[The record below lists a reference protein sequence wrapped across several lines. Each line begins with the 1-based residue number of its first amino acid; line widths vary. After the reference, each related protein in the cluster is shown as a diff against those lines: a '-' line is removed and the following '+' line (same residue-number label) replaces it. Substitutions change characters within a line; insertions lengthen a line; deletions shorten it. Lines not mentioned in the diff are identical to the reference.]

1 MRVLIVLALV
11 AGDATGIL
19 AEERIHSLQAE
30 QVLPT
35 GQLEGPNYR
44 IEPQVLNDG
53 LVNTYRLD
61 TKYGPL
67 TVEGTPLLLERL
79 GELRALDRIEKVES
93 SEVYKTALKE
103 GAKSPL
109 KGAGALIDD
118 PVATVKGAAQGIGRW
133 MSDIGRSIS
142 SKDPHQAGVAQT
154 ALGQAAAKRAFAYDF
169 GIDPYTRFKPLQKS
183 LDDLGWAMAGG
194 GLTTKVAFSLIPGA
208 SGIVVSATGV
218 TSSMKALVRDKS
230 PAQLDTINRAELL
243 KMGVS
248 ATVIDAFL
256 GNSTF
261 SPQDKTIIVGELASL
276 KGVRGRSDFISSAA
290 LVDSLSLAT
299 FMRYRAQMIGRYQN
313 EVGGI
318 ESFVK
323 IEKTLFLKTKRG
335 DCVGLFP
342 IDRIAYDAEMVEKLK
357 VLEQAIAKQ
366 PGVRSKQLW
375 IGGPVEP
382 EALAV
387 LKQRGW
393 TVHDRQYSITICE
406 NCKEIPLRSS
416 CLLPNHTAPHI

>member
-1 MRVLIVLALV
+1 MKMWNSQWYRPVMQALIVLALV
-11 AGDATGIL
+11 TGDAAGVL

-35 GQLEGPNYR
+35 GQLKGPNYR
-44 IEPQVLNDG
+44 IEPEVLNDG

-79 GELRALDRIEKVES
+79 SELRALDRIEKVEGT
-93 SEVYKTALKE
+93 EVYKNALKE
-103 GAKSPL
+103 GVKSPL
-109 KGAGALIDD
+109 KGAEALIDD
-118 PVATVKGAAQGIGRW
+118 PFATVKGAAQGVGRW

-142 SKDPHQAGVAQT
+142 SKDPHQASVAQT
-154 ALGQAAAKRAFAYDF
+154 AFGQAAAKRAFAYEF
-169 GIDPYTRFKPLQKS
+169 GVDPYTRFKPLQKS

-208 SGIVVSATGV
+208 AGIVVSATGT

-230 PAQLDTINRAELL
+230 PAQLDTINRAELR

-248 ATVIDAFL
+248 DPIIDAFL

-261 SPQDKTIIVGELASL
+261 SPQDKTIIAGELASL
-276 KGVRGRSDFISSAA
+276 KGVKGRPGFIASAA
-290 LVDSLSLAT
+290 LVDNLGLAT
-299 FMRYRAQMIGRYQN
+299 FMRYRAQMIGRFQS
-313 EVGGI
+313 EVGGV

-335 DCVGLFP
+335 EYVGLFP
-342 IDRIAYDAEMVEKLK
+342 IDRIAYDGEMVEKLDS
-357 VLEQAIAKQ
+357 LDQAIARQ
-366 PGVRSKQLW
+366 PGVRTKQLW
-375 IGGPVEP
+375 IGGSVEL
-382 EALAV
+382 EALT
-387 LKQRGW
+387 LLRQRGW
-393 TVHDRQYSITICE
+393 TVHDRQFDRM
-406 NCKEIPLRSS
+406 L
-416 CLLPNHTAPHI
+416 

>member
-1 MRVLIVLALV
+1 MKRWNTKWYSIMQVLIVLALV
-11 AGDATGIL
+11 TGDATGIP

-30 QVLPT
+30 QVLPA
-35 GQLEGPNYR
+35 GYLEGPNYR
-44 IEPQVLNDG
+44 IHPQVLNDG

-61 TKYGPL
+61 TNYGPL

-79 GELRALDRIEKVES
+79 SELRALDRIEKVEGT
-93 SEVYKTALKE
+93 EVYKNALKE

-109 KGAGALIDD
+109 KGAEALIED
-118 PVATVKGAAQGIGRW
+118 PFATVKGAAQGIGRW

-142 SKDPHQAGVAQT
+142 SNDPHQAGVAQT

-169 GIDPYTRFKPLQKS
+169 GVDPYTRFKPLQKS

-208 SGIVVSATGV
+208 AGIVVSATGV

-230 PAQLDTINRAELL
+230 PAQLDTINRAQLR
-243 KMGVS
+243 KIGVS

-276 KGVRGRSDFISSAA
+276 KGVKGRPDFISSAA

-299 FMRYRAQMIGRYQN
+299 FMRYRAQMIGRFQS
-313 EVGGI
+313 EVGGA
-318 ESFVK
+318 ERLVK
-323 IEKTLFLKTKRG
+323 IEKTLFLKTTGG
-335 DCVGLFP
+335 DYVGLFP
-342 IDRIAYDAEMVEKLK
+342 IDRIAYDAEMVKKLTA
-357 VLEQAIAKQ
+357 LEQAIAKQ
-366 PGVRSKQLW
+366 PGVHGRQLW

-382 EALAV
+382 EASAL
-387 LKQRGW
+387 LTQRGW
-393 TVHDRQYSITICE
+393 KVYDRQFDHQL
-406 NCKEIPLRSS
+406 KELQGD
-416 CLLPNHTAPHI
+416 AVKK